1 MDGWVGGLMDG
12 WISGWVSRWVE
23 WWMRAGLGALGLQ
36 VISYTLCSGILLSN
50 RKGKIDIP
58 MDYEFVQ
65 RNLASF

>member
-1 MDGWVGGLMDG
+1 MVDEGRFGCV
-12 WISGWVSRWVE
+12 
-23 WWMRAGLGALGLQ
+23 LGLQ